1 MSSSTAGFPR
11 PFRSSD
17 PRAILPRSVSLAL
30 WLPRATGGYCSP
42 EVAVASV
49 QYEDEPHTVSV
60 QIDSEEKI
68 VSLIEF
74 VRSLSGS
81 LLSAGCAFPV
91 PGDIASAPYFAA
103 HEGVEAEE
111 LVLLRLRERDGTQ
124 RNIALIPQ
132 VDRFGSHIEE
142 GYFVRWRRVEV
153 GPWEYQILAHAGS
166 IAEAS
171 REVRTELL
179 TITEELMSLDAA
191 KPSNRHSDLVDL
203 LRDSADITA
212 FIPDDTPPRVVNL
225 LELSARLRAI
235 VDIARFDDGGALSAA
250 VADRRLALLRQVDV
264 TARRAMEAATLT
276 SPLVTG

>member
-1 MSSSTAGFPR
+1 MSSSTGGLPR

-30 WLPRATGGYCSP
+30 WLPRTAGGYCSP
-42 EVAVASV
+42 EVAVARV
-49 QYEDEPHTVSV
+49 QHEDEPHTVSV
-60 QIDSEEKI
+60 QIDSEEKVI
-68 VSLIEF
+68 SLIEF

-81 LLSAGCAFPV
+81 LISAGCAFPV

-132 VDRFGSHIEE
+132 IDRFGNHIEE
-142 GYFVRWRRVEV
+142 GYLVRWRRVEV
-153 GPWEYQILAHAGS
+153 SSWEYQLLASAGS

-171 REVRTELL
+171 REVRSGLI
-179 TITEELMSLDAA
+179 TIAEELMNLDVA
-191 KPSNRHSDLVDL
+191 KPSDRYGDLVDL
-203 LRDSADITA
+203 LRDSVDITT
-212 FIPDDTPPRVVNL
+212 FVPDDTPARVVSL

-235 VDIARFDDGGALSAA
+235 VDIARFDDGGALSSA
-250 VADRRLALLRQVDV
+250 VADRRLALLRQVDA
-264 TARRAMEAATLT
+264 TARRAMEAAALT